1 MAPPSRGRERV
12 GIRSR
17 RGDRSGQGQRPVEKA
32 LRGCRMHEQDG
43 YQRKKR
49 RHNPAHH
56 VDDHQRHRRPFDVV
70 DTIGRVLWAASC
82 VPSLRGLVCMA
93 PHTAR
98 TTAWRRRRR
107 VQGSTARQSPA
118 THRPP
123 VRMRPAIRLHA
134 AQWHMRRSLSERLNT
149 TPRGPIARPDRAHAP
164 RAYCIRRPA
173 RTTAHW
179 FSPTDGSRGRYGLQ
193 PLPCG
198 RYPLCISALQRV
210 GIKKRTHAA
219 APFTAHLRL
228 APSS

>member
-134 AQWHMRRSLSERLNT
+134 AQWHMRRSLSERL
-149 TPRGPIARPDRAHAP
+149 RHDAARPDCSARS
-164 RAYCIRRPA
+164 RA
-173 RTTAHW
+173 RTPSLLHPAAGANHC
-179 FSPTDGSRGRYGLQ
+179 PLVLTDGREPR
-193 PLPCG
+193 P
-198 RYPLCISALQRV
+198 V
-210 GIKKRTHAA
+210 WVAA
-219 APFTAHLRL
+219 APLRPVPFVYL
-228 APSS
+228 CFAKGRYKETHTRGRALHRAPPPSA